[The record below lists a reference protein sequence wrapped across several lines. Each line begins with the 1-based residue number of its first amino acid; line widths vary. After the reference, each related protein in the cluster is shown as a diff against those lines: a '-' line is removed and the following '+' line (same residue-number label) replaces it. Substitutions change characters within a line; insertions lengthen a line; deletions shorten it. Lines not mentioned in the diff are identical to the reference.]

1 MRREKAPVMLPFVR
15 EDEDIKEL
23 LSVCDGFL
31 FTGGQD
37 VDPGLYGEAPRSA
50 SVVPCRERDAL
61 EKKILAGAISR
72 DKPVLGICRG
82 IRFLNAALGGTLW
95 QDLPAERPSRIAH
108 HMGKPYERPA
118 HLVHILEGTPLYD
131 LLGTGVLPVNSIH
144 HQAVKEPAGDLSVM
158 AVSEDGL
165 IEALYR
171 KKSRFVWGIQWHPEY
186 LFRTDEASR
195 KIFAAFVAACR
206 QD

>member
-1 MRREKAPVMLPFVR
+1 MLPFVQ

-37 VDPGLYGEAPRSA
+37 VDPGLYGEKPISDR
-50 SVVPCRERDAL
+50 VVPCRERDAL
-61 EKKILAGAISR
+61 KKKILAGAISR

-82 IRFLNAALGGTLW
+82 IQFLNAALW
-95 QDLPAERPSRIAH
+95 QDLPTERPGRVNH
-108 HMGKPYERPA
+108 HMEKPFERPA
-118 HLVHILEGTPLYD
+118 HLVHILERTPLCA
-131 LLGTGVLPVNSIH
+131 LLGTQVLAVNSIH
-144 HQAVKEPAGDLSVM
+144 HQAVRDLAEGLSVM

-171 KKSRFVWGIQWHPEY
+171 KESRFFWGIQWHPEY

-195 KIFAAFVAACR
+195 KIFSAFAAACSDTGER
-206 QD
+206 KGEKR